1 MPYHILKISASRLV
15 LPASSAPCQ
24 GDAHLAVA
32 NQLPSLATP
41 RVIYGGSCL
50 TRPPF
55 DAPSQMRT
63 SYPTWSL
70 SPPAAAI
77 MITPSLTTITPVVY
91 LKLNISLAL
100 AICRGH
106 SVTAAYANFDDSSA
120 HHSLRLDVQRQ
131 SFLFYFSSRFLSHT
145 L

>member
-63 SYPTWSL
+63 SYPL
-70 SPPAAAI
+70 LI
-77 MITPSLTTITPVVY
+77 LCQLLITCVSNPSFGIVRSRPCSTFSASHVI
-91 LKLNISLAL
+91 ISLCYTPGH
-100 AICRGH
+100 CRLLPRP
-106 SVTAAYANFDDSSA
+106 S
-120 HHSLRLDVQRQ
+120 
-131 SFLFYFSSRFLSHT
+131 
-145 L
+145 